1 MEYINLKIQHPVK
14 SNFHLGVMKIAIS
27 FKITD
32 KIPYTGTAH
41 ISVTNTDKIFILSSS
56 VAIKIS
62 AF

>member
-1 MEYINLKIQHPVK
+1 MDYTNLKLQHPVK

-27 FKITD
+27 FKIID

-41 ISVTNTDKIFILSSS
+41 IYIITTHKIFIMTSS
-56 VAIKIS
+56 VAIKMS